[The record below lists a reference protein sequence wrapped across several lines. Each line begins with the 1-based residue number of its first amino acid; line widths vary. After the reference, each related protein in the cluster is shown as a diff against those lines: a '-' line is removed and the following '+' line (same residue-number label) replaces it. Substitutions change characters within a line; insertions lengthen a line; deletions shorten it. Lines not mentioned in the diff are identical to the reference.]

1 MTRED
6 EIFRKIEQGD
16 SGGLDELV
24 SLYYPEILRY
34 CRWHTPDQAT
44 AEDAA
49 QETFLKA
56 VRHFDRY
63 VHKGRFKAFLYQ
75 IAANTCVDMWR
86 RKKPEALSEELPEEL
101 AYTEQEFD
109 RAEQKAD
116 LALLVEKLPEK
127 QREVV
132 LLRFAQDLTLRETA
146 DVLGLPLRTVQSRL
160 RAALKYLKKILK
172 EGGRTYAE

>member
-63 VHKGRFKAFLYQ
+63 VHKGRFKGPS
-75 IAANTCVDMWR
+75 R
-86 RKKPEALSEELPEEL
+86 RRISPGWWNGCPKSRGKSCCS
-101 AYTEQEFD
+101 
-109 RAEQKAD
+109 
-116 LALLVEKLPEK
+116 
-127 QREVV
+127 
-132 LLRFAQDLTLRETA
+132 
-146 DVLGLPLRTVQSRL
+146 GLPRILRCGKPPMSWGFRC
-160 RAALKYLKKILK
+160 
-172 EGGRTYAE
+172 GRYNRGCAPH

>member
-86 RKKPEALSEELPEEL
+86 KRNQRPCRRSWYIRNGNLTGPSRRRISPGWWNGCPK
-101 AYTEQEFD
+101 
-109 RAEQKAD
+109 AE
-116 LALLVEKLPEK
+116 
-127 QREVV
+127 
-132 LLRFAQDLTLRETA
+132 
-146 DVLGLPLRTVQSRL
+146 GN
-160 RAALKYLKKILK
+160 RAAPVCP
-172 EGGRTYAE
+172 GSYAAGNRRCPGASAADGTIAAARRIEVP

>member
-75 IAANTCVDMWR
+75 ITANTCVDMWR
-86 RKKPEALSEELPEEL
+86 KKKPEALPEEL
-101 AYTEQEFD
+101 VYTEREFD
-109 RAEQKAD
+109 RAEQEAD
-116 LALLVEKLPEK
+116 LARLVERLPEK
-127 QREVV
+127 QREIV
-132 LLRFAQDLTLRETA
+132 LLRFAQDLTLRESA

-172 EGGRTYAE
+172 EGGETDAK

>member
-6 EIFRKIEQGD
+6 EIFKKLKQGD
-16 SGGLDELV
+16 ENAPEELV
-24 SLYYPEILRY
+24 KLYYPEILRY
-34 CRWHTPDQAT
+34 CLWHAPDRMA

-86 RKKPEALSEELPEEL
+86 KKKPEALPEEL
-101 AYTEQEFD
+101 VYTEREFD
-109 RAEQKAD
+109 RAEQEAD
-116 LALLVEKLPEK
+116 LARLVERLPEK
-127 QREVV
+127 QREIV

-160 RAALKYLKKILK
+160 RAALKYLKKFLK
-172 EGGRTYAE
+172 EGGETDAK

>member
-44 AEDAA
+44 AEEAA

-75 IAANTCVDMWR
+75 ITANTCVDMWR
-86 RKKPEALSEELPEEL
+86 KKKPEELV
-101 AYTEQEFD
+101 YTEREFD
-109 RAEQKAD
+109 RAEQEAD
-116 LALLVEKLPEK
+116 LARLVERLPEK
-127 QREVV
+127 QREIV

-172 EGGRTYAE
+172 EGGETDAK

>member
-86 RKKPEALSEELPEEL
+86 KKKPEALPEEL
-101 AYTEQEFD
+101 VYTG
-109 RAEQKAD
+109 
-116 LALLVEKLPEK
+116 
-127 QREVV
+127 
-132 LLRFAQDLTLRETA
+132 LTA
-146 DVLGLPLRTVQSRL
+146 G
-160 RAALKYLKKILK
+160 KY
-172 EGGRTYAE
+172 G